1 MPSFCKRRSTR
12 AILDWYTTLGSP
24 TRTVPS
30 RPSLRTARG
39 GLGNLPMR
47 NRREKMRAMVEY
59 KSLTNRVK
67 DGENMSTRSFSR
79 AITSVAV
86 MLP

>member
-1 MPSFCKRRSTR
+1 
-12 AILDWYTTLGSP
+12 
-24 TRTVPS
+24 
-30 RPSLRTARG
+30 
-39 GLGNLPMR
+39 MR

-59 KSLTNRVK
+59 RSLTNRVK